1 MSDSIYDYIRN
12 ELATHLT
19 GLLIL
24 FDAGGLSSDDV
35 NELMG
40 MFTEVYKVIAEQ
52 MESDRAGG
60 PFRKDEPISLM
71 SVVELKNAK
80 LDELERKLKEMFHD

>member
-1 MSDSIYDYIRN
+1 MSDSTYDYIRDQ
-12 ELATHLT
+12 LITHL
-19 GLLIL
+19 GVLLIM
-24 FDAGGLSSDDV
+24 FYEGGLSSDDV

-40 MFTEVYKVIAEQ
+40 MFTEAYKVIAEQ
-52 MESDRAGG
+52 RESDRARG
-60 PFRKDEPISLM
+60 PFRMDEPISLM